1 MGTEKFD
8 FRTSIRFNERL
19 GRTGTRE
26 PVTTTE
32 NFLQRFS
39 GLGFLKR
46 DNRESSRLD
55 TDSNGRKTNKRIF
68 KRGAASSKHELIE
81 HSL

>member
-39 GLGFLKR
+39 GLGFL
-46 DNRESSRLD
+46 RETVENPADLTQIVTGEKPTNGFSREEQLVA
-55 TDSNGRKTNKRIF
+55 NMN
-68 KRGAASSKHELIE
+68 
-81 HSL
+81 

>member
-1 MGTEKFD
+1 MGTERFD

-39 GLGFLKR
+39 GLGFL
-46 DNRESSRLD
+46 RETIENSADLTQIVTGEKPTNGFSREEQLVA
-55 TDSNGRKTNKRIF
+55 NMN
-68 KRGAASSKHELIE
+68 
-81 HSL
+81 